1 MKHRAAGVFLHP
13 TSLPSPFGIGDL
25 GQDAIRWLDLL
36 RRFDHTYWQVCPL
49 SPTGF
54 GDSPY
59 QSLSSFAGNP
69 LLISPARLVEDG
81 LLTQADLDGY
91 PCFPEDHVDFGAV
104 FEAKDRLFRAAFT
117 RFEDSGAFRAFCR
130 RERYWLEDYAHF
142 RVLKDLHG
150 GRSWT
155 EWADDYRL
163 QRQKSLRQLGKTHAE
178 VLRYQKFLQYLF
190 HQQWEAVRAHAHA
203 AGIRIIGDIPCYV
216 SFDSA
221 DTWASRDLF
230 EFDDQCRP
238 MRVAGVPPDYFSE
251 TGQLWGNPLYRWDA
265 MEADGYAWWIARLKI
280 TLDRLD
286 LVRLDHFRG
295 FESYWAVP
303 ADSPT
308 AVEGE
313 WVKGPGI
320 TFFEAIRRALGALPL
335 IAEDLGHITDEV
347 VALRDAAGLPGMK
360 VLQFAFD
367 GNPDNPYLPYNVV
380 ADSVMYTGTHDN
392 DTTVGWFTNAPESDK
407 QRVCA
412 YLGCDGAE
420 FWAPFLR
427 MAYAAPS
434 RLAIVPL
441 QDVLALGSEHRLN
454 TPGTSEGNWQWRFR
468 WNMIR
473 EDHFAML
480 QHFAA
485 VYGRTPREAS
495 DDNAA

>member
-1 MKHRAAGVFLHP
+1 MTHRAAGVFLHP

-25 GQDAIRWLDLL
+25 GQDAIGWLDLL
-36 RRFDHTYWQVCPL
+36 RRFDHTYWQMCPL

-69 LLISPARLVEDG
+69 LLISPARLAEDG
-81 LLTQADLDGY
+81 LLTQADLDAY
-91 PCFPEDHVDFGAV
+91 PRFSEDRVEFGAV
-104 FEAKDRLFRAAFT
+104 FEAKDRLFRTAFT
-117 RFEDSGAFRAFCR
+117 RFEDSSAFRAFCT
-130 RERYWLEDYAHF
+130 RERYWLEDYAQF
-142 RVLKDLHG
+142 RVLKDLQG

-155 EWADDYRL
+155 EWPDEYRL
-163 QRQKSLRQLGKTHAE
+163 RRQKSLRRLARTHAE
-178 VLRYQKFLQYLF
+178 AFRYQKFLQYLF
-190 HQQWEAVRAHAHA
+190 HRQWEAIRAHAHA
-203 AGIRIIGDIPCYV
+203 AGVRIIGDIPCYV
-216 SFDSA
+216 SFDST

-230 EFDDQCRP
+230 EFDDECRP
-238 MRVAGVPPDYFSE
+238 VRVAGVPPDYFSK

-265 MEADGYAWWIARLKI
+265 MEADGYAWWIARLKS

-286 LVRLDHFRG
+286 MVRVDHFRG

-320 TFFEAIRRALGALPL
+320 KFFDAIRRALGALPL

-347 VALRDAAGLPGMK
+347 VAIRDAAGLPGMK

-367 GNPDNPYLPYNVV
+367 GNPDNPYLPYNIA
-380 ADSVMYTGTHDN
+380 ADSVIYTGTHDN
-392 DTTVGWFTNAPESDK
+392 DTTVGWFTNAPEADK

-412 YLGCDGAE
+412 YLGCSGAE

-434 RLAIVPL
+434 RLAIIPL

-454 TPGTSEGNWQWRFR
+454 TPGTSQGNWQWRFR

-473 EDHFAML
+473 EDHLAML
-480 QHFAA
+480 QHFAE
-485 VYGRTPREAS
+485 VYGRKPPETRDGTAT
-495 DDNAA
+495 